1 MAAAAA
7 TMQQKERGTLTT
19 RVVVA
24 RTELALNADIS
35 AGGSI
40 RVEALGREW
49 LLQGLRDGVQMLL
62 QPGPAWSCGGN
73 RSSRQCQLD
82 SQRSKA
88 LRPQLD
94 VNTAMIHVFLN
105 WTPTFLVV

>member
-1 MAAAAA
+1 MAAAAT

-49 LLQGLRDGVQMLL
+49 LLQGPRDGVQMLL
-62 QPGPAWSCGGN
+62 QPGPGLVVETGQAVG
-73 RSSRQCQLD
+73 
-82 SQRSKA
+82 
-88 LRPQLD
+88 
-94 VNTAMIHVFLN
+94 VNLTLSGAKLYGLN
-105 WTPTFLVV
+105 WT